1 MPPSAAPGP
10 TLSTPSPPTPP
21 QQAMDYVERLL
32 KATRMERIA
41 YLVVTSFAAALLL
54 VSAGALIWNKGAD
67 TSTLVGLF
75 GSTGVVTVTTAQI
88 LRVWSDAIRLV
99 IPKP

>member
-1 MPPSAAPGP
+1 
-10 TLSTPSPPTPP
+10 
-21 QQAMDYVERLL
+21 MDYVERLL

-41 YLVVTSFAAALLL
+41 YLVVTSLSAAILL
-54 VSAGALIWNKGAD
+54 VSAGTLIWNKGAD
-67 TSTLVGLF
+67 TPTLVGLF
-75 GSTGVVTVTTAQI
+75 GSTGVVTITTAQI

>member
-1 MPPSAAPGP
+1 MPTTAG
-10 TLSTPSPPTPP
+10 PPTPP
-21 QQAMDYVERLL
+21 QQAIDYVERLL

-41 YLVVTSFAAALLL
+41 YLVVSSLSAAILL

-67 TSTLVGLF
+67 TPTLIGLF
-75 GSTGVVTVTTAQI
+75 GSTGVVTITTAQI

-99 IPKP
+99 VPKP